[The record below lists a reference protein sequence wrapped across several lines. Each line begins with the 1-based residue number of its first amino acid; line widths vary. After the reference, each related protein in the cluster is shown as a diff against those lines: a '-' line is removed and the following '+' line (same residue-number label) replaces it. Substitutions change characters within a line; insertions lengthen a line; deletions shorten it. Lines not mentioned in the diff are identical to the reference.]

1 MALNINNTSTGP
13 SLDPSKLVKI
23 TKDNISNYPGLD
35 TKFIGYNLF
44 VNQTCDIA
52 TPSIIT

>member
-1 MALNINNTSTGP
+1 MALNINNTTTGP

-35 TKFIGYNLF
+35 ANL
-44 VNQTCDIA
+44 
-52 TPSIIT
+52 